1 MKTKT
6 NQTNRVDHFAINS
19 AGLLATYRIHSGKIK
34 SRNLN
39 YVSKASRNRIED
51 LLNNSDY
58 AQIHFIMSDGLNVAI
73 TRRYDWEIK

>member
-6 NQTNRVDHFAINS
+6 NQTKGVNYFAIYGDGS
-19 AGLLATYRIHSGKIK
+19 LATYRIHNAKIK

-51 LLNNSDY
+51 LLNNSNY
-58 AQIHFIMSDGLNVAI
+58 AQIHYIMSDGLNVAI